1 NSVVDALGGNATVN
15 ADGSISA
22 PTYSIANT
30 DYNNVGDA
38 LDAIDSTLDDALL
51 WDATAGENGAFSAS
65 RDGKASVITN
75 VANGDISETS
85 TDAING
91 SQLFAT
97 NTLINQ
103 QNEIINQIAGNT
115 SETYIEEN
123 GAGLNYVR
131 TNDTGLTFIDAS
143 ASGTG
148 ATAVGYNA
156 AASGESSVAIGQN

>member
-1 NSVVDALGGNATVN
+1 VN

-103 QNEIINQIAGNT
+103 QNE
-115 SETYIEEN
+115 
-123 GAGLNYVR
+123 
-131 TNDTGLTFIDAS
+131 
-143 ASGTG
+143 
-148 ATAVGYNA
+148 
-156 AASGESSVAIGQN
+156 